1 MNTGTAKKIL
11 LILLALFLAAPAGL
25 VAQDNGL
32 PAGTDRVYSQEELDR
47 LLAPLALY
55 PDALLS
61 QILMAST
68 YPLEVAEADQWVKG
82 HPSLFGEKLNE
93 ALKDKPWD
101 ASVKSLCNFPRVL
114 SAMSENLEETS
125 SLGDA
130 FLGQQ
135 DQVMDTIQNLR
146 KKAREEGNL
155 KSTAQQNV
163 SEKDGDILIEP
174 VKPDVLYA
182 PAYDPCWVYG
192 PWWYPTCPS
201 PWFYPGFY
209 LSGAYISGPSIW
221 IGPWGHWS
229 GFYWHRHRVYVDAR
243 KKPYSRKYRDSRRGG
258 GREIWRHD
266 SRHRKGFPYRSP
278 AARKRFDRGSRPGT
292 ETRRDF
298 RGFQPE
304 GRRPPDSALERRS
317 VSPPNRELVPKSWP
331 QRVPTMPRPDI
342 QTQPQRV
349 PTMPRPDIQT
359 RPQRVPTMPRPD
371 IQTQPQRVPSMPRH
385 DIQTRPQR
393 VPTMPRPDIQTRPQR
408 VPSMPRHD
416 IQTQPQ
422 RVPTM
427 PRPEIQTQP
436 QRVPS
441 MPRPETPTR
450 PQRVPQIQ
458 PQRVPL
464 DSGRGRP
471 LSSERPRVGGDALQ
485 APRRGMEIRPQG
497 DGGWKGRSGT
507 AIERPSRG
515 FPGRGGGGRS
525 GPQGGG
531 GGGRSR

>member
-1 MNTGTAKKIL
+1 MKTGTVKKIL
-11 LILLALFLAAPAGL
+11 LLLLALFLAAPAVL
-25 VAQDNGL
+25 VAQDNGQ
-32 PAGTDRVYSQEELDR
+32 PTGTDRVYSQEELDR

-125 SLGDA
+125 FLGDA
-130 FLGQQ
+130 FLGRQ

-174 VKPDVLYA
+174 AKPDVLYA

-243 KKPYSRKYRDSRRGG
+243 KKPYSRKYKDSRRRG

-266 SRHRKGFPYRSP
+266 ARHRKGFPYRSP
-278 AARKRFDRGSRPGT
+278 AAREPFDRGSRPGA

-304 GRRPPDSALERRS
+304 GRRPPDSALERRA
-317 VSPPNRELVPKSWP
+317 VTPPRGERMPEIWP
-331 QRVPTMPRPDI
+331 QRVPTMTRPDI
-342 QTQPQRV
+342 PNQPQRV
-349 PTMPRPDIQT
+349 PTMPRPDVPNRQE
-359 RPQRVPTMPRPD
+359 RMPQV
-371 IQTQPQRVPSMPRH
+371 
-385 DIQTRPQR
+385 
-393 VPTMPRPDIQTRPQR
+393 
-408 VPSMPRHD
+408 
-416 IQTQPQ
+416 QPQ

-427 PRPEIQTQP
+427 SSPDVPTRRERVPQVQP
-436 QRVPS
+436 QRVPTIPSPDVPTRQERVPQVQPKWGPS
-441 MPRPETPTR
+441 MPRPDIRTR
-450 PQRVPQIQ
+450 HERMPQVQPPRVP
-458 PQRVPL
+458 P

-471 LSSERPRVGGDALQ
+471 LSSERPGGRGDAV
-485 APRRGMEIRPQG
+485 PGTGRGLEVRPQG
-497 DGGWKGRSGT
+497 DGGWKGRSGPG
-507 AIERPSRG
+507 IERPSG
-515 FPGRGGGGRS
+515 GYPGSGHGGPEGGWRGGHGR
-525 GPQGGG
+525 
-531 GGGRSR
+531 